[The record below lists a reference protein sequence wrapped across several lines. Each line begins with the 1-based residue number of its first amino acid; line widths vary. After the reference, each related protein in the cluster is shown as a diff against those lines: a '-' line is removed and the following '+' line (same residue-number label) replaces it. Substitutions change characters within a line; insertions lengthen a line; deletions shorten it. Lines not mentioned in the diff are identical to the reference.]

1 MFTLLNLFFYSKQD
15 GEAEQVEKPKRPY
28 TAYFAFLAD
37 FRIEMK
43 DKLKTG
49 QKIPTLAGERW
60 RSMTDDD
67 KEPYITQAA
76 TLKKEYEK
84 KMEDWNKKHLK

>member
-67 KEPYITQAA
+67 KEPWPDQQSRPD
-76 TLKKEYEK
+76 L
-84 KMEDWNKKHLK
+84 